1 MIKSRTRAPRGSVL
15 VDRELQGK
23 LIFRSAVHWTT
34 FVVASASLGLMIQF
48 CSDPFAGASVNIHRF
63 WTAFGPTLLV
73 LACLMPVFIYDF
85 VKFSHRFVGPILR
98 TRGVL
103 RDLADGK
110 SPGKV
115 TFRENDFNAEI
126 AEDLNGII
134 EIIRNAKVGE
144 HNSDA
149 PFEDVEAGPAPSRQT
164 TSN

>member
-1 MIKSRTRAPRGSVL
+1 MSKSRTRGPRGSVL

-23 LIFRSAVHWTT
+23 LVLRSAIHWAT

-48 CSDPFAGASVNIHRF
+48 CSDPFAGVSVNLHRF

-103 RDLADGK
+103 RELADGR
-110 SPGKV
+110 SPSRV

-134 EIIRNAKVGE
+134 EIIRSVKKGE
-144 HNSDA
+144 NDSDA
-149 PFEDVEAGPAPSRQT
+149 PSEDAEAGPARSR
-164 TSN
+164 